1 MDPGNAAEH
10 NRKDDD
16 EAVEHNQNEDNDS
29 DETDSE
35 DGSSSS
41 SSNVASIE
49 RKKQLIR
56 QADTSTWGTT
66 GWRDAWESTK
76 LVLDEGFQNAKRRRL
91 AYKVL
96 TALKDAK
103 IEAIFRD
110 SSLTVRL
117 CLAGGSTF
125 RGHRLVFDKQKN
137 SVPWLIP

>member
-56 QADTSTWGTT
+56 QADTSTWTT